1 MDIILCNTWRSQN
14 SNIVD
19 YRDLQGETYTATY
32 LTGWDSNSGTV
43 EGVPVSVTINKD
55 SKYFKGV
62 PVLESNGDPLTIRFK
77 IKFLDNVI
85 DTPSFAYNYVYSKD
99 NHCGYFITNIIQ
111 KAPQVLEITAKRDVM
126 SGNFGNMKIRVKT
139 ETLSDL
145 EPSDYVGKITEYP
158 INNIP
163 ITDTTSKALSENLVD
178 YVNHGWGRLYM
189 VLSQNKTDVPNL
201 QKLAS
206 QGDIADLL
214 KSMSFSSLE
223 SFTHNFDGTSSD
235 IRSLAQN
242 PTESNGLINLNMSGI
257 VPGGYYFM
265 TGQYSMEH
273 LFKLLRDDPHY
284 ANIVQDM
291 WWTPLTFGKRS
302 ESAMLEGIGKEA
314 GISLYEGGGHQTIY
328 GTFDIKVNLQEWFSQ
343 YSIQWAGQEIKW
355 SPSDYGEYGTQ
366 NYYWQITRAISS
378 SDSDKLA
385 LYFLRE
391 NEYPRDYDSAIQ
403 VGVISV
409 PVVKINPITRSF
421 TTSLQSS
428 FYSILTGNTLGLL
441 GYTASNI
448 GKDNDKDG
456 EDGGD
461 KEKVNPVMK
470 MLADIFSGI
479 AGTLLFSGSVAP
491 LKDAQNAVATGGG
504 AGSNSY
510 ANGNVVPTVVKSY
523 PGSLGFNIANSA
535 IHTPNGS
542 PVKAV
547 GAIYEFKYLGE
558 SKAYSG
564 DLIGDEHLEA
574 GVGAEINRILNSG
587 IFVYDPTD

>member
-1 MDIILCNTWRSQN
+1 MNIFLCNTWRNQN

-19 YRDLQGETYTATY
+19 YEDLHDETHSVDFNEEYENTKTIK
-32 LTGWDSNSGTV
+32 GIPW
-43 EGVPVSVTINKD
+43 SVTID
-55 SKYFKGV
+55 SYSKYFSGV
-62 PVLESNGDPLTIRFK
+62 PLLESNGDPLTIRFK
-77 IKFLDNVI
+77 IKFNNNIV
-85 DTPSFAYNYVYSKD
+85 TSHFGYNYVFDVNSYV
-99 NHCGYFITNIIQ
+99 GYFIINIIQ

-126 SGNFGNMKIRVKT
+126 KGNFRNMKIRLKT
-139 ETLSDL
+139 ETLPDL
-145 EPSDYVGKITEYP
+145 SPTDPVEKIVDYP

-163 ITDTTSKALSENLVD
+163 TTDSSAKVLSENLVD
-178 YVNHGWGRLYM
+178 HTDINGRLYM
-189 VLSQNKTDVPNL
+189 VLSQNKTDVPDL

-223 SFTHNFDGTSSD
+223 SFTDNFDDTTYYGRILASKPNELPSSYGVK
-235 IRSLAQN
+235 N
-242 PTESNGLINLNMSGI
+242 NV

-265 TGQYSMEH
+265 SGDGTMEI
-273 LFKLLRDDPHY
+273 LFRKLRDDPHF

-291 WWTPLTFGKRS
+291 WWTPLTFGNYPKATS
-302 ESAMLEGIGKEA
+302 LEGIGKEA
-314 GISLYEGGGHQTIY
+314 GITMYEGGQSQLTW
-328 GTFDIKVNLQEWFSQ
+328 GTFDIDLNLQEWFSQ
-343 YSIQWAGQEIKW
+343 YSLQWVGQEIKW
-355 SPSDYGEYGTQ
+355 SPSDYDYSGTQ
-366 NYYWQITRAISS
+366 HYFWQVTRAISS
-378 SDSDKLA
+378 SDTDKLT
-385 LYFLRE
+385 LFLTRGRNPKIHE
-391 NEYPRDYDSAIQ
+391 SDIQ
-403 VGVISV
+403 IGVINN

-448 GKDNDKDG
+448 GNDNDKD

-461 KEKVNPVMK
+461 KEKVNPIMK

-504 AGSNSY
+504 AGSNS
-510 ANGNVVPTVVKSY
+510 NTSGNMEPTVVKSY
-523 PGSLGFNIANSA
+523 PGDLGFKIANSVL
-535 IHTPNGS
+535 HTPNGS

-547 GAIYEFKYLGE
+547 DKTVQFGDLEG

-564 DLIGDEHLEA
+564 ELIGDDGLGA
-574 GVGAEINRILNSG
+574 GVGEEINKILNNG
-587 IFVYDPTD
+587 IYVYK